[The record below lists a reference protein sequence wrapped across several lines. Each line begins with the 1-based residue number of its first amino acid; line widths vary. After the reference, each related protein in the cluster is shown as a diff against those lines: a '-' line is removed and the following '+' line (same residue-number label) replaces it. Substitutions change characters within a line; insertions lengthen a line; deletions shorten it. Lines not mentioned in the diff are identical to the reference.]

1 LNKFILKYLLKKI
14 DIFILIYKVN
24 IKKYLTNNYLLLNIY
39 IKEQINSKSAIVY
52 IYRKIYIINYLKIK
66 IFFKINIIVLEQ
78 IIVNLNSR
86 ILTIN
91 NY

>member
-91 NY
+91 NC

>member
-1 LNKFILKYLLKKI
+1 MNKFILKYLLKKI

-91 NY
+91 NC